1 MTSSLR
7 LPRIVLSTF
16 AGLVVQFGL
25 SLSSVMVPNGLPYAS
40 CASGS
45 VSIALP
51 FFTHRQAQGPRPGDV
66 SPLGPPPQG
75 SQTSASTL
83 QDPDQATQSLPDPHS
98 LHLKPDIHRQDGHQD
113 LRKAAG
119 ALSDSPP
126 LGSWTWHPPN
136 IISKKWNNWTE
147 CTHLNF

>member
-45 VSIALP
+45 VSTALP
-51 FFTHRQAQGPRPGDV
+51 FLLIGRPKDQGLGMLAPWVPHPRAHK
-66 SPLGPPPQG
+66 PQ
-75 SQTSASTL
+75 
-83 QDPDQATQSLPDPHS
+83 
-98 LHLKPDIHRQDGHQD
+98 
-113 LRKAAG
+113 
-119 ALSDSPP
+119 
-126 LGSWTWHPPN
+126 HPPCRTQTRQPSRCQ
-136 IISKKWNNWTE
+136 IPTPCISNPTSTAKMGTRTCERRLEPCQIPHPWAHE
-147 CTHLNF
+147 PGTHLI